1 MQPGQDSSETPKNL
15 KLKTKNVF
23 LSQDHRTSKK
33 VSRNIKL
40 NLKTTDMAQ
49 NLQIKKTKK
58 SDS

>member
-1 MQPGQDSSETPKNL
+1 MQPGQDASETPKNL
-15 KLKTKNVF
+15 KLKSKNVF

-49 NLQIKKTKK
+49 NL
-58 SDS
+58 